1 VTGEIIAVEGSEGK
15 LPRAVLRNILRDCD
29 SKQFEIGA
37 VQLNKR
43 VAGAERMLPAR
54 RDGKS
59 QTRIV
64 RTHGLEI
71 MAGEH
76 QVVDAFH

>member
-1 VTGEIIAVEGSEGK
+1 MLGD
-15 LPRAVLRNILRDCD
+15 VLRRRD
-29 SKQFEIGA
+29 SKRFEISA
-37 VQLNKR
+37 VQLNQR
-43 VAGAERMLPAR
+43 IAGAERMLTAR

-71 MAGEH
+71 VAGEH
-76 QVVDAFH
+76 QVVDAFHR